1 MQRMHL
7 KISDKTENTEVSKH
21 FSMFTLVFYVK
32 MKFLLQKLNIYL
44 YIYIKTK
51 RLSIGSALVGMG
63 RS

>member
-1 MQRMHL
+1 MHL

-44 YIYIKTK
+44 YIKTK

>member
-44 YIYIKTK
+44 YIKTK